1 MTNPKFHNSK
11 SAKDQIHS
19 PFYLL
24 SSLQFSKF
32 FICHLSESLVHPIG
46 EAGLYALWIHP
57 SNYFFDF
64 FHFVWDHR
72 MDTGNHRWWK
82 KRRSME
88 RLYKKS
94 GDRAQR
100 AHRATRATRNA
111 HHHRA
116 QGVWPQAIARSGLRI
131 GQRPIAGRPATI
143 TVWSHRPHKPA
154 SRPVLREQP

>member
-32 FICHLSESLVHPIG
+32 FIRHLSESLVHPIG

-64 FHFVWDHR
+64 FHFVDDHR
-72 MDTGNHRWWK
+72 MDTGDLRGQK
-82 KRRSME
+82 KDVPWNVFTKNLVIVRNARIAQ
-88 RLYKKS
+88 
-94 GDRAQR
+94 RAQR
-100 AHRATRATRNA
+100 ATRTIIVR
-111 HHHRA
+111 
-116 QGVWPQAIARSGLRI
+116 
-131 GQRPIAGRPATI
+131 RP
-143 TVWSHRPHKPA
+143 
-154 SRPVLREQP
+154 